1 MRKRLGEFLVLAV
14 TVTALGC
21 SEKDATKCQEAL
33 DGTRKSVAASD
44 PVLTNQW
51 RERSYK
57 YCEDQAALS
66 TLDRE
71 ITTKQSAEAAAK
83 AAEAQRLALNTGLL
97 KTFVTWAGDNRA
109 APDHAS
115 VSPKCDGDDPDPAAA
130 KKPTTDPTA
139 AERFCSATRTAG
151 TNTLSARYWD
161 ADKTIVLFST
171 KVPAPASCDD
181 LGPHKVLKTFAVPAS
196 TGQSVKR
203 TRCELSSGSL
213 AGMNAVVSEA
223 ANATVYIFSPSY
235 LLKDPAMKKIAGE

>member
-1 MRKRLGEFLVLAV
+1 M
-14 TVTALGC
+14 ALGC

-44 PVLTNQW
+44 PVLTKQW
-51 RERSYK
+51 RDRSYK

-71 ITTKQSAEAAAK
+71 ITSKQSAEAAAK
-83 AAEAQRLALNTGLL
+83 AAEAQRLALNAGLL
-97 KTFVTWAGDNRA
+97 KTFVSWAGDNRA

-115 VSPKCDGDDPDPAAA
+115 VAPKCDGDDADPAAP
-130 KKPTTDPTA
+130 KKPKTDPAA

-151 TNTLSARYWD
+151 TNTLNVRYWE
-161 ADKTIVLFST
+161 ADKTIALFST

-181 LGPHKVLKTFAVPAS
+181 LGPHKVLKAFGVPA
-196 TGQSVKR
+196 TNGQSVKR
-203 TRCELSSGSL
+203 TRCELTAGTL
-213 AGMNAVVSEA
+213 AGMNAVVSDA

-235 LLKDPAMKKIAGE
+235 LAKDPAMKKIAGE